1 MLYEGIKHA
10 PASVAAPLEFSA
22 LVWAFGLGFLI

>member
-1 MLYEGIKHA
+1 MLYEWIKHA